1 MSHKAKRCCGEAY
14 DADPASLL
22 NVSNCTRLKACRL
35 KPPAPRRGRMGERP
49 FEAAL
54 FFAKILKIVR
64 FVKSILQH
72 SLRVRLNNRIL
83 FSKIC
88 YCGVEKKAVILHLI
102 KNGLFLTPKS

>member
-1 MSHKAKRCCGEAY
+1 MKRVVF
-14 DADPASLL
+14 LR
-22 NVSNCTRLKACRL
+22 NVK
-35 KPPAPRRGRMGERP
+35 KRP

-72 SLRVRLNNRIL
+72 SLRVRLNNRTL

-88 YCGVEKKAVILHLI
+88 YCGVEKKAVILHSI
-102 KNGLFLTPKS
+102 KNGLFWTPKS

>member
-1 MSHKAKRCCGEAY
+1 MYCSCGTVKVAMQRVVF
-14 DADPASLL
+14 LR
-22 NVSNCTRLKACRL
+22 NVK
-35 KPPAPRRGRMGERP
+35 KRP